1 MYVWHVAVNETL
13 TLKLIEVLSAK
24 KLMWGWLLCV
34 VSNEAEI
41 YTPYYPNFFPDT
53 ALNISHILWEIKY
66 QISLLISHL
75 W

>member
-24 KLMWGWLLCV
+24 KLMWAWLLCL

-41 YTPYYPNFFPDT
+41 YLPYYPNFFPDT
-53 ALNISHILWEIKY
+53 APNISHILWEIKY
-66 QISLLISHL
+66 QSF
-75 W
+75 